1 MVITQNYVLIG
12 QICIVLGLMFLG
24 ISIVGI
30 YLYAKTEKTK

>member
-1 MVITQNYVLIG
+1 MEIAPTYQLIG
-12 QICIVLGLMFLG
+12 TACIVLGLIFLG